1 VNTQPPGTNPRVIRL
16 DGAKNAR
23 DLGGLPT
30 AHGGR
35 TRRGVIYRSDGLSRL
50 SATDLDRL
58 ATLRL
63 GTIIDLRSDGER
75 ARAPDRVPP
84 AAPPRFYY
92 RGFLAAG
99 TTELFRAINRDRA
112 SPAAAHALMCA
123 NYARMPFAHV
133 EELRDLMHF
142 LLAPA
147 TAPHLIHCTSGKD
160 RTGVVC
166 ALVLLAVGVPLDAV
180 LADYDLS
187 NGDWQAVDVF
197 AATARADT
205 IETVMAAHADYLLG
219 SLNEIA
225 ARCGSLERYFDEWLA
240 FGVRERCALTRL
252 LVEQR

>member
-1 VNTQPPGTNPRVIRL
+1 VIRF
-16 DGAKNAR
+16 DGAKNVR

-30 AHGGR
+30 SNGGR
-35 TRRGVIYRSDGLSRL
+35 TRPGVIYRSDGLSRL
-50 SATDLDRL
+50 NATDLDRL
-58 ATLRL
+58 ASLRL
-63 GTIIDLRSDGER
+63 GTVIDIRSDSER
-75 ARAPDRVPP
+75 ARAPDRVPA

-99 TTELFRAINRDRA
+99 TAELFVAINRDRA
-112 SPAAAHALMCA
+112 GPDEAHAFMCA

-142 LLAPA
+142 LIAPA

-197 AATARADT
+197 GPNARADT
-205 IETVMAAHADYLLG
+205 IAAVMAAHADYLLA
-219 SLNEIA
+219 SLHEIN
-225 ARCGSLERYFDEWLA
+225 ARCGSLERYCDEWLA
-240 FGVRERCALTRL
+240 FGTRERAALTRL
-252 LVEQR
+252 LVDPR